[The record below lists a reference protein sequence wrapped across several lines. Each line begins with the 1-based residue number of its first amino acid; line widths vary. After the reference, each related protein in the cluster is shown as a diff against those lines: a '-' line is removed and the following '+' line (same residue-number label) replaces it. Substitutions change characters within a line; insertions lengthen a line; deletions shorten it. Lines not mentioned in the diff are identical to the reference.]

1 MTELK
6 IVATIVVKAEFE
18 KEVLTALHHI
28 VDATRKEKGN
38 ISYDLHK
45 NTVNPLEYTI
55 LEIWES
61 QEAIDIHNASTHFDE
76 FKKAIDGKID
86 GLKVDIIKQLY

>member
-6 IVATIVVKAEFE
+6 IVATIIVKAEHE
-18 KEVLTALHHI
+18 KEVLTALHNV
-28 VDATRKEKGN
+28 VDATRKEEGN

-45 NTVNPLEYTI
+45 NIIAPQEYTI
-55 LEIWES
+55 LEVWKS
-61 QEAIDIHNASTHFDE
+61 QEAIDLHNTSIHFDE

-86 GLKVDIIKQLY
+86 GLKVDVIKQLY